1 MGAGLQ
7 ALSRLDEGGD
17 TLREILP
24 GLFHWTSVH
33 PKIKIEVSSHYVR
46 DAGALID
53 PLIPTEGLDRLREL
67 GPPENIFLTN
77 RHHYRHCA
85 EIEREFGCPV
95 WCNENGLHEFTQG
108 EPVRGFRAGDVLP
121 GGIESFEVGAICPD
135 ETALHIAAAEGALAI
150 ADGIVRDGDG
160 LLAFVPDELLGEKP
174 AEVKQGLRAA
184 YARLL
189 DLEFDHLLFAHGEP
203 WLGGGKEALRAF
215 AKG

>member
-1 MGAGLQ
+1 M
-7 ALSRLDEGGD
+7 
-17 TLREILP
+17 REILP

-33 PKIKIEVSSHYVR
+33 PKIKIEVSSYYVR

-53 PLIPTEGLDRLREL
+53 PLIPAEGLDGLREL

-121 GGIESFEVGAICPD
+121 GGIESFEVGAISPD
-135 ETALHIAAAEGALAI
+135 ETALLIAAAEGALAI
-150 ADGIVRDGDG
+150 ADGIVRDGKG
-160 LLAFVPDELLGEKP
+160 SLAFVPDDLLGEEP
-174 AEVKQGLRAA
+174 AEVKRGLRAA

-203 WLGGGKEALRAF
+203 WLGGGKAALRAF
-215 AKG
+215 LEG